1 MTVTSKTSRRIAR
14 LAALAAVPL
23 LVASAVLAQGSGDR
37 SGVIFPANVQAL
49 EGLPEVRVEARK
61 DRVDRRTLGA
71 AESATSRLTI
81 TIADGQFYWGA
92 QTGTP
97 LTVTTAGSFTYLLST
112 EPGRYI
118 RIQELNHRLSY
129 VEHVDMP
136 FGSVTFWGE
145 LRVVLE
151 Q

>member
-1 MTVTSKTSRRIAR
+1 MTITSKTSQRIAR
-14 LAALAAVPL
+14 LAALVAVPL
-23 LVASAVLAQGSGDR
+23 LLAGAVLAQGSER
-37 SGVIFPANVQAL
+37 SSGVTFPANAQAL

-61 DRVDRRTLGA
+61 DRVDRRTLDA
-71 AESATSRLTI
+71 AESTTSRLTI
-81 TIADGQFYWGA
+81 TIAEGQFYWGA
-92 QTGTP
+92 KTGTP
-97 LTVTTAGSFTYLLST
+97 LTVTTTGSFTYLSST

-129 VEHVDMP
+129 VEHLDMP

-151 Q
+151 K